1 MATTGAFRARKALL
15 DSHPAVICT
24 GWFDLLRDEGEA
36 YVDALQAAGV
46 WRRSGRTTMTDAS
59 ERPTG
64 SVWQLYVPPVRWLAE
79 YQAKWLP
86 QDAIA
91 GVTLAAYAIP
101 VSLAYATLA
110 ACRRRSASTGTC
122 LAASAMRCSEARV
135 SLRSGRPPRSR

>member
-1 MATTGAFRARKALL
+1 
-15 DSHPAVICT
+15 
-24 GWFDLLRDEGEA
+24 
-36 YVDALQAAGV
+36 
-46 WRRSGRTTMTDAS
+46 MTDAS

-64 SVWQLYVPPVRWLAE
+64 SAWQPYVPPVRWLAE

-110 ACRRRSASTGTC
+110 GLPLCWKTC
-122 LAASAMRCSEARV
+122 PRRCS
-135 SLRSGRPPRSR
+135 PPWC